1 MPAMSW
7 RLAPLRDS
15 RRLSRPAPV
24 TFMQR
29 RDLPIAKV
37 QNGEE
42 DHVLE
47 LAERFPSH
55 RAPAFVV
62 TELRFGV

>member
-1 MPAMSW
+1 
-7 RLAPLRDS
+7 
-15 RRLSRPAPV
+15 
-24 TFMQR
+24 
-29 RDLPIAKV
+29 V

-55 RAPAFVV
+55 AAPAFSDV
-62 TELRFGV
+62 RSSDDKNIQR